1 MLLLFRR
8 ATVVFEA
15 VCGFNC
21 RFQLGPTTL
30 GCLSNWHPRHT
41 ITVCRER
48 SDRAKTQPAYKNPS
62 EICILN
68 LWMYCCFKRSKFWTY
83 LDWFHKTS
91 FQIYIWNSLKIV
103 RRGLCFSLSHQPGE
117 DWVYKMSTIFSKVH
131 KLFNSPVAASLIQK
145 HAKAFM
151 IASFYLKS
159 VIPMK

>member
-48 SDRAKTQPAYKNPS
+48 SDWAKTQTANKNPS
-62 EICILN
+62 SN
-68 LWMYCCFKRSKFWTY
+68 LWKHCCFKRFKFWTY
-83 LDWFHKTS
+83 MDWFHKMS
-91 FQIYIWNSLKIV
+91 FQIYFLNDLEKV
-103 RRGLCFSLSHQPGE
+103 RRRLWFILSHQPRE

-151 IASFYLKS
+151 IALFYLKS